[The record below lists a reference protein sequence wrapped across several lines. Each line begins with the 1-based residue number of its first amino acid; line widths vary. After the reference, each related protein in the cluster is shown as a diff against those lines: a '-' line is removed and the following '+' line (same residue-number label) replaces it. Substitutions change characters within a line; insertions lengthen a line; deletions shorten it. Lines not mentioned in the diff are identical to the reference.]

1 MHAII
6 FPNVYVALRLPSDT
20 LKVLQIVPNTTIS
33 IGKYGTF
40 QANHI
45 LGRPYHLTFEIL
57 DETDD
62 SVRSGLRI
70 VPAAELYADITEGEL
85 KTSAGIDDGKVID
98 GKDGVEYEVVTE
110 NGEVVMRTNC
120 QTVDDPASQ
129 VMSQEEI
136 EALKREGT
144 GSGKDLIA
152 KILESHSA
160 LDQKTAFALAKYTLR
175 KAKKYMRRFTVLPV
189 DVPLLTHWIM
199 TEKEPMKIME
209 LREEM
214 LALVGSWSN
223 VHFGGSNGVYSRE
236 DGTGQVGGGRWL
248 IVDET
253 GGLVVAAMAEKMG
266 ILYPPESDQPSELIQ
281 TVHEEFEDGDT
292 DIANGAAEDHSSGKN
307 QSAQSN
313 RPKPTRQS
321 LSMSAPTN
329 TLTVIHANSQPNLS
343 LLKYFLFDSTNPS
356 SSHPLNSHLKTVS
369 WLQLLSP
376 SDDAGY
382 AEPEVVPDDILK
394 SYKSGKR
401 GNYYRKRRRWERI
414 KSVVDES
421 RAGGYDGLIVASF
434 MDPFTILHHA
444 VPLLRGGAQ
453 VVVYSPNV
461 EPLAELADC
470 YSTSRRTAF
479 LNNPLEVPN
488 EDFPLNPTL
497 LLAPTIQTARCRN
510 WQVLPGRTHPLM
522 TGRGGAEGY
531 IFTATRVLPAE
542 GKVEARGRF
551 KRRKAGDIGKGYE
564 ASSKQD
570 PVNSITGQTEAI

>member
-1 MHAII
+1 M
-6 FPNVYVALRLPSDT
+6 
-20 LKVLQIVPNTTIS
+20 
-33 IGKYGTF
+33 
-40 QANHI
+40 
-45 LGRPYHLTFEIL
+45 
-57 DETDD
+57 ETSVGSDD
-62 SVRSGLRI
+62 S
-70 VPAAELYADITEGEL
+70 
-85 KTSAGIDDGKVID
+85 KVID
-98 GKDGVEYEVVTE
+98 GKDGVEYEVVTKD
-110 NGEVVMRTNC
+110 GEVVMRTNR

-129 VMSQEEI
+129 IMSQDEI

-209 LREEM
+209 LRDEM

-223 VHFGGSNGVYSRE
+223 VHFGGSNAVYSRE

-266 ILYPPESDQPSELIQ
+266 ILYQPESDQPSEPIQ
-281 TVHEEFEDGDT
+281 TVLEEYEDGDI
-292 DIANGAAEDHSSGKN
+292 DIANGAAEDHSSGKYP
-307 QSAQSN
+307 SAPSN
-313 RPKPTRQS
+313 RPKPTHQS
-321 LSMSAPTN
+321 LSMSAQTN

-343 LLKYFLFDSTNPS
+343 LLKYFLFDLTNPS

-453 VVVYSPNV
+453 VVVYSPNI

-522 TGRGGAEGY
+522 TGRGGADGY

-551 KRRKAGDIGKGYE
+551 KRRKAGDVGKGDE
-564 ASSKQD
+564 TSSKQD
-570 PVNSITGQTEAI
+570 PVDSVTGQTEAI

>member
-1 MHAII
+1 MH
-6 FPNVYVALRLPSDT
+6 FFFVPKHRLICTS
-20 LKVLQIVPNTTIS
+20 TIS
-33 IGKYGTF
+33 IGKYGSF
-40 QANHI
+40 QANHV

-57 DETDD
+57 DKTDD
-62 SVRSGLRI
+62 QTRSSLRI
-70 VPAAELYADITEGEL
+70 IPAVELYAEIFEEES
-85 KTSAGIDDGKVID
+85 KTSAGGEDGRVINE
-98 GKDGVEYEVVTE
+98 KDGVEYELVAE
-110 NGEVVMRTNC
+110 NGEVVMRTNR
-120 QTVDDPASQ
+120 QTVDDPGSQ
-129 VMSQEEI
+129 IMSQDQI

-144 GSGKDLIA
+144 GSGKDLIT

-189 DVPLLTHWIM
+189 DVPLLTHWLM

-223 VHFGGSNGVYSRE
+223 VHYGGANAVYSRE

-248 IVDET
+248 TVDET
-253 GGLVVAAMAEKMG
+253 GGLVVAALAEKMG
-266 ILYPPESDQPSELIQ
+266 ILYPQQLDQRSESVSNG
-281 TVHEEFEDGDT
+281 HENFEDGDT
-292 DIANGAAEDHSSGKN
+292 DIANGTTEDQNPGEHQNAPTK
-307 QSAQSN
+307 
-313 RPKPTRQS
+313 RPKHTHQN
-321 LSMSAPTN
+321 LAMSAPTN

-356 SSHPLNSHLKTVS
+356 STHPLNSHLKTVS
-369 WLQLLSP
+369 WLQILSP

-382 AEPEVVPDDILK
+382 AEPEVVPDDTLK
-394 SYKSGKR
+394 TYKSGKR

-414 KSVVDES
+414 KSVVDET

-434 MDPFTILHHA
+434 MNLTTILHHA
-444 VPLLRGGAQ
+444 TPLLRGGAQ
-453 VVVYSPNV
+453 VVVYSPNI
-461 EPLAELADC
+461 EPLTELADC
-470 YSTSRRTAF
+470 YSTARRTAF
-479 LNNPLEVPN
+479 LNHPTEVPD

-497 LLAPTIQTARCRN
+497 LLAPAIQTARCRE

-551 KRRKAGDIGKGYE
+551 KRRKAGDGGKGDE
-564 ASSKQD
+564 TGSKQESVD
-570 PVNSITGQTEAI
+570 SNPEQMLPTAAE

>member
-1 MHAII
+1 M
-6 FPNVYVALRLPSDT
+6 
-20 LKVLQIVPNTTIS
+20 
-33 IGKYGTF
+33 
-40 QANHI
+40 
-45 LGRPYHLTFEIL
+45 
-57 DETDD
+57 
-62 SVRSGLRI
+62 
-70 VPAAELYADITEGEL
+70 
-85 KTSAGIDDGKVID
+85 
-98 GKDGVEYEVVTE
+98 EYEVVAE
-110 NGEVVMRTNC
+110 NGEVVMRTNR
-120 QTVDDPASQ
+120 QTVDDPSSQ
-129 VMSQEEI
+129 IMSQEEI

-144 GSGKDLIA
+144 GAGKDLIA

-199 TEKEPMKIME
+199 TEKEPMKILE
-209 LREEM
+209 LREEI

-266 ILYPPESDQPSELIQ
+266 ILYPRELDQPSEPVSN
-281 TVHEEFEDGDT
+281 VHEDLDDGDT
-292 DIANGAAEDHSSGKN
+292 DIANGAAEDPDSGK
-307 QSAQSN
+307 QQVAVSDRPHPTHHSLAMSAQ
-313 RPKPTRQS
+313 
-321 LSMSAPTN
+321 TN
-329 TLTVIHANSQPNLS
+329 TITVIHANSQPNLS

-369 WLQLLSP
+369 WLQVLSP

-394 SYKSGKR
+394 TYKSGKR

-414 KSVVDES
+414 KSVVDETC
-421 RAGGYDGLIVASF
+421 AGGYDGLIVASF
-434 MDPFTILHHA
+434 MNPDTIIHHA

-453 VVVYSPNV
+453 VVVYSPNS

-470 YSTSRRTAF
+470 YSTARRTAF
-479 LNNPLEVPN
+479 LNSPTEVPD

-497 LLAPTIQTARCRN
+497 LLAPTIQTARCRS

-531 IFTATRVLPAE
+531 VFTATRVLPAE

-551 KRRKAGDIGKGYE
+551 KRRKAGDAGKGDE
-564 ASSKQD
+564 IGLKQD
-570 PVNSITGQTEAI
+570 SVDSVAEQTLPTGAIGEC